1 MLSADIVRAESARY
15 TTSLLCI
22 PGLWSAPLVW
32 RDFAGYLAHR
42 GWESHLLDVR
52 ADLRMRGK
60 QPEIGI
66 GARRARMIVARS
78 EMCIRLQPGPAR
90 RVLLPAQQQGEL
102 GVRLQAEYAVD
113 DLRARLLEPLRPVDI
128 RLLVEARH
136 QLDDHRHFLA
146 ATSGIDQRFH
156 QHRVDAGAVDSLLDR
171 DHVGVVGGLADE
183 LDDRLK

>member
-1 MLSADIVRAESARY
+1 MARFTADCLEQMPVHREGREPEALEPVRLGEARN
-15 TTSLLCI
+15 
-22 PGLWSAPLVW
+22 VQE
-32 RDFAGYLAHR
+32 D
-42 GWESHLLDVR
+42 LLDVR
-52 ADLRMRGK
+52 ADLRMRSK
-60 QPEIGI
+60 QPEIGV
-66 GARRARMIVARS
+66 GARRARMIVAGS
-78 EMCIRLQPGPAR
+78 EMCIRLQPRPPR

-146 ATSGIDQRFH
+146 AASGIDQRFH